1 MEATQTVSAN
11 TRNTEVCARSI
22 ALKGLTLRGLAQSSQ
37 PKTKLKLLSDIN
49 RLSAPSLSAEPLL
62 GNALLLIRKYY
73 QANACL
79 AVMKMPD
86 GNYNIFKAEKSVANP
101 MLLGHALDESIA
113 VHLLAIPPQY
123 SIFYTPQA
131 EWCIPFQTADKP
143 QELLFE
149 TMSNFGEAI
158 SHLLEV
164 DSFASVPLQLNEQ
177 YIGRLYLTHCS
188 QNFDVA
194 DMLFLQQLG
203 NQIKPQINHI
213 SLQNKIATTAATA
226 TLAMRHKISIDL
238 HDSTIQP
245 YIGLKLGLEA
255 LRRKIPEG
263 VAIAAEIDELVIMAE
278 ESIAE
283 LRQYIGGLKSQIKS
297 QPNPQLGTSLVA
309 SILELA
315 KKYQL
320 RHGIEVAVNA
330 DTKLQLSEHLSNEI
344 YQLVCEGLS
353 NIHRHTQS
361 KKAEINLYY
370 QNNQLVLEVINQD
383 DSAQEFIHFKPRS
396 MSERVSYLGGTI
408 SVKHTASD
416 KTTRGNMLSSKTISA
431 KTIVTAEIPLKL
443 TERRC
448 ASYA

>member
-1 MEATQTVSAN
+1 MSATQTVSAN
-11 TRNTEVCARSI
+11 TRNTEVCARTI
-22 ALKGLTLRGLAQSSQ
+22 ALRGLAQSLQ
-37 PKTKLKLLSDIN
+37 HKTKLKLLSEIN

-62 GNALLLIRKYY
+62 GNALLLIREYY

-86 GNYNIFKAEKSVANP
+86 GSYNIFKAEKGTANP

-131 EWCIPFQTADKP
+131 EWCIPFQRADKP

-188 QNFDVA
+188 QKFDGA

-213 SLQNKIATTAATA
+213 RLQNKIATTAASTA

-263 VAIAAEIDELVIMAE
+263 AAIAAEVDELVIMAE

-283 LRQYIGGLKSQIKS
+283 LRQYVRGLKCQIKS
-297 QPNPQLGTSLVA
+297 QLNPQLGTSLVA

-330 DTKLQLSEHLSNEI
+330 DTQLKLSEHLSTEI

-361 KKAEINLYY
+361 KKAEINLYC
-370 QNNQLVLEVINQD
+370 QNIRRRFLHLRGCRILHSCSY
-383 DSAQEFIHFKPRS
+383 SAISHSLPLFVCYPLPFSLFLLP
-396 MSERVSYLGGTI
+396 YLSLSLSLTLFL
-408 SVKHTASD
+408 SLFLSD
-416 KTTRGNMLSSKTISA
+416 M
-431 KTIVTAEIPLKL
+431 IP
-443 TERRC
+443 
-448 ASYA
+448 